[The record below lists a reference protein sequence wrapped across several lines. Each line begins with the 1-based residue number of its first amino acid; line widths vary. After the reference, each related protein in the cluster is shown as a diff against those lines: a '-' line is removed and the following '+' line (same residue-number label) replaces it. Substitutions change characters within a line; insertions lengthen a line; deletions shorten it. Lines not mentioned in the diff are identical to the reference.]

1 MTVELILFYL
11 LAGLAVSGS
20 LALVAARSTVSGVL
34 ALGVAFTSLVGIY
47 VLLEAHFVA
56 AVQLIVG
63 ISSLLA
69 LFLFAVS
76 LEDAERTAA
85 APRDPGRVVIKVLG
99 LLMAVAVGAVLVR
112 VVVWSGPTMGALPT
126 GFGGF
131 REVGLQLFTRYLAP
145 LQALGLLLLASLI
158 GAALLL
164 RRESD

>member
-1 MTVELILFYL
+1 MTVELILFYV

-20 LALVAARSTVSGVL
+20 FALVAARNAVSGVL
-34 ALGVAFTSLVGIY
+34 ALAVAFTSLAGIY

-56 AVQLIVG
+56 AVQLLVG

-76 LEDAERTAA
+76 LEDAERAA
-85 APRDPGRVVIKVLG
+85 AGPRDPGRVVIKIFG
-99 LLMAVAVGAVLVR
+99 LLMAIAVGAVLVR
-112 VVVWSGPTMGALPT
+112 VVMGSGPAMGPLPA

-131 REVGLQLFTRYLAP
+131 RELGLQLFTQYLAP

-158 GAALLL
+158 GAALFL